1 MTQLHKTDGSLRK
14 GRLVKNKGET
24 LLQLGEASSL
34 YEVGSHKPTALQF
47 QHLHCF
53 TQHTFWLETDL
64 TNLTDFQKEKCQTKH
79 KTIVF
84 IPPVSRI
91 QDERYEI
98 SVVSPC

>member
-1 MTQLHKTDGSLRK
+1 MNRW
-14 GRLVKNKGET
+14 VIEEGELGEKQRGN
-24 LLQLGEASSL
+24 LLQLGEASWL